1 MRIKRR
7 RILWL
12 KFDRLLS
19 KSLLRQFAILGAVL
33 VVALGLSYLM
43 LSWSGTQ
50 WKEFCDAEHLNK
62 YLLPLYLLTDS
73 NALNNLYMGSDNT
86 HVHGWMLI
94 ASSLIFLFGAFVFNG
109 IIIGVIT
116 NSIER
121 RVNSH
126 KEGRIHYLKSGHYI
140 IMGYD
145 EMVPSFI
152 SHIFDKD
159 KDAYILILTAKETM
173 SIKEQLL
180 KSFSDKQME
189 RVIIN
194 YGHRI
199 STEAFKDIYL
209 EAAEEVFVVGN
220 HSNPAHDAIN
230 VECVDSISRYLK
242 DQRQKPVRITCVFK
256 DLDTYA
262 AFKTSEIFGDV
273 KNLGVEFVPYNFY
286 TGWAKQVFVKRLY
299 RDFDNP
305 GTEYRY
311 PLVYG
316 KGIVPDDEKY
326 VHLVFVGTTN
336 FAVAFAMEA
345 AYVLHFPN
353 GPKVKTLIT
362 FIDVNA
368 DKEKD
373 EFITR
378 NRHFFEV
385 QAYIYRDLSVEP
397 KDVSEYIG
405 KEYLKFT
412 GKDSNFLDVEFE
424 FIKGDVF
431 SKNVQD
437 VISSWAKEHSEGKQC
452 FSIFLAL
459 ADQCQNFV
467 MGMNMPDEVYNN
479 EIPVF
484 IRQNRSDNFVTNLRN
499 ADMRRG
505 DKKLIYSV
513 VTKDDVV
520 ESKKSD
526 ARYAHI
532 YPFGMNETAFSADD
546 HSLKRAKLIN
556 YLYETADYETY
567 KFQGI
572 PVLDAIPEDKIWEE
586 ANSCWQKLSVAL
598 KWSNL
603 YNSYTM
609 RTKQR
614 TLRAMRGL
622 DIDDESH
629 DYDTLSEYELEQL
642 AIVEHNRWNVEKL
655 LMGFRKPRKDEDMYE
670 HEEFA
675 DSLKKNKDLF
685 IHHDIRPFSQL
696 DTIKKLDYEFSRY
709 IPWIMKMTEK

>member
-140 IMGYD
+140 IIGYD

-345 AYVLHFPN
+345 AYVLMMGVALEIGIYCGSFMTSVWLLSWTRFAYLTIQLIWFLSLVRNYH
-353 GPKVKTLIT
+353 KTL
-362 FIDVNA
+362 
-368 DKEKD
+368 
-373 EFITR
+373 
-378 NRHFFEV
+378 
-385 QAYIYRDLSVEP
+385 S
-397 KDVSEYIG
+397 
-405 KEYLKFT
+405 
-412 GKDSNFLDVEFE
+412 
-424 FIKGDVF
+424 
-431 SKNVQD
+431 
-437 VISSWAKEHSEGKQC
+437 
-452 FSIFLAL
+452 
-459 ADQCQNFV
+459 
-467 MGMNMPDEVYNN
+467 
-479 EIPVF
+479 
-484 IRQNRSDNFVTNLRN
+484 
-499 ADMRRG
+499 
-505 DKKLIYSV
+505 
-513 VTKDDVV
+513 
-520 ESKKSD
+520 
-526 ARYAHI
+526 
-532 YPFGMNETAFSADD
+532 
-546 HSLKRAKLIN
+546 
-556 YLYETADYETY
+556 
-567 KFQGI
+567 
-572 PVLDAIPEDKIWEE
+572 
-586 ANSCWQKLSVAL
+586 
-598 KWSNL
+598 
-603 YNSYTM
+603 
-609 RTKQR
+609 
-614 TLRAMRGL
+614 
-622 DIDDESH
+622 
-629 DYDTLSEYELEQL
+629 
-642 AIVEHNRWNVEKL
+642 
-655 LMGFRKPRKDEDMYE
+655 
-670 HEEFA
+670 
-675 DSLKKNKDLF
+675 
-685 IHHDIRPFSQL
+685 
-696 DTIKKLDYEFSRY
+696 
-709 IPWIMKMTEK
+709 